1 MRRALKLAANHGSDT
16 DSSQGV
22 RNDAA
27 TPGSPDVTPPN
38 LGVTLLR
45 VAWLAILLGL
55 VMEGLLLLL
64 GTGFGNLL
72 GLGSI
77 VADLVKN
84 VSWSVF
90 VCVGLALGTTLSKM
104 RLPAMGLLGLLTAPL
119 AFEVS
124 RVLHKGTVEALALS
138 GSADAG
144 GTSTVLLAVVKGVE
158 YGCLGLLLG
167 WLGGQAWGGAAAH
180 VAVGLAVGAVF
191 GGLILGLTFVPA
203 PGSFSTA
210 DLLSRAV
217 NELLFPVGCSLVLF
231 SARSLGERSTANQQ
245 GQA

>member
-45 VAWLAILLGL
+45 IAWLAILLGL

-124 RVLHKGTVEALALS
+124 RVLHKGTLQALAGIGGGDDLS
-138 GSADAG
+138 PFLVA
-144 GTSTVLLAVVKGVE
+144 LIKGLE
-158 YGCLGLLLG
+158 YGCLGMAVA
-167 WLGGQAWGGAAAH
+167 WLGRRPWGGATAHLAAGLM
-180 VAVGLAVGAVF
+180 VGLVF
-191 GGLILGLTFVPA
+191 GGLILLLLMGSSPQPPA
-203 PGSFSTA
+203 A
-210 DLLSRAV
+210 ELASRGM
-217 NELLFPVGCSLVLF
+217 NEVLFPVGCSLVLY
-231 SARSLGERSTANQQ
+231 SAGALGERVAAKPQS
-245 GQA
+245 G